1 MLRSRSRVIAM
12 SRLPI
17 TSFDVPDPPVWNKSA
32 SGMRLTIRISETFQA
47 IVMSTLAIEAAA
59 FSDFCF

>member
-1 MLRSRSRVIAM
+1 M